1 MTEGKIRPRC
11 QSWFLPICRLEG
23 AISTSGYN
31 VFSRA
36 CALMCMT
43 CMSKQVETS
52 MSKRISSRP
61 LAMSGTE
68 VKLARTDYT
77 YYLYP
82 QCWYS
87 SCPSIIPIP
96 LI

>member
-1 MTEGKIRPRC
+1 MTPVSQDDR
-11 QSWFLPICRLEG
+11 RLEG